1 MMNWESPV
9 TITQEI
15 ASQIARSTDDYIM
28 SEIYKTGVTVN
39 KEELIKAINY
49 DRDQY
54 NKGYCDGFNTA
65 VEMEWTSADLL
76 EEHIAK
82 LNEILKKLKGE
93 NKCSE

>member
-9 TITQEI
+9 TITREI
-15 ASQIARSTDDYIM
+15 AKQIAGETDNYIM
-28 SEIYKTGVTVN
+28 SEIYKTGVVVN
-39 KEELIKAINY
+39 KEELIKAIKY

-65 VEMEWTSADLL
+65 VEMKWTSADLL

-82 LNEILKKLKGE
+82 LNEILKKLKGV
-93 NKCSE
+93 

>member
-28 SEIYKTGVTVN
+28 SEIYKTGVVVN

-65 VEMEWTSADLL
+65 VEMTWTSAELL

>member
-1 MMNWESPV
+1 MMNWESPA

-15 ASQIARSTDDYIM
+15 SSQIARDTDDYIM

-39 KEELIKAINY
+39 KEELIKAIKY

-82 LNEILKKLKGE
+82 LNEILKKLKGDVE
-93 NKCSE
+93 

>member
-1 MMNWESPV
+1 MNWESPI

-15 ASQIARSTDDYIM
+15 SSKIARDTDDYIM
-28 SEIYKTGVTVN
+28 SAIYKTGVVVN

-65 VEMEWTSADLL
+65 VEMEWTSADQL

-82 LNEILKKLKGE
+82 LTEILKKLRGE
-93 NKCSE
+93 DK

>member
-1 MMNWESPV
+1 MNWESPV

-15 ASQIARSTDDYIM
+15 ASQIARDTDDFIM

-54 NKGYCDGFNTA
+54 NKGYRDGFRNA
-65 VEMEWTSADLL
+65 VKTECALAGLL

-82 LNEILKKLKGE
+82 LNEILKKLKGDV
-93 NKCSE
+93 K

>member
-1 MMNWESPV
+1 MNWESPA

-15 ASQIARSTDDYIM
+15 SSQIARDTDDYIM

-39 KEELIKAINY
+39 KEELIKAIKY

-82 LNEILKKLKGE
+82 LNEILKKLKGDVE
-93 NKCSE
+93 

>member
-15 ASQIARSTDDYIM
+15 SSQIARDTDDYIM

-82 LNEILKKLKGE
+82 LTEILKKLKGDV
-93 NKCSE
+93 K

>member
-15 ASQIARSTDDYIM
+15 ASQIARAADDYIM
-28 SEIYKTGVTVN
+28 SAILETGVVVN
-39 KEELIKAINY
+39 KEELIKAMNY

-65 VEMEWTSADLL
+65 VEMEWTSAELL
-76 EEHIAK
+76 EEHIAE

>member
-15 ASQIARSTDDYIM
+15 ASQIARDTDDYIM
-28 SEIYKTGVTVN
+28 SEIYKTGITVN

-82 LNEILKKLKGE
+82 LNEILKKLKGDVE
-93 NKCSE
+93 

>member
-1 MMNWESPV
+1 MNWESPI

-15 ASQIARSTDDYIM
+15 SSKIARAADDYIM

-76 EEHIAK
+76 EEHITK
-82 LNEILKKLKGE
+82 LNEILKKLKGDV
-93 NKCSE
+93 K

>member
-1 MMNWESPV
+1 MNWEPPI
-9 TITQEI
+9 TIVQEI
-15 ASQIARSTDDYIM
+15 ASQIARDTDDYIM

-82 LNEILKKLKGE
+82 LNEILKKLKGDV
-93 NKCSE
+93 K

>member
-1 MMNWESPV
+1 MNWESPV

-15 ASQIARSTDDYIM
+15 AKQIAGERDDYIM
-28 SEIYKTGVTVN
+28 SEIYKTGVVVN
-39 KEELIKAINY
+39 KEELIKAIKY

-82 LNEILKKLKGE
+82 LNEILKKLKGDT
-93 NKCSE
+93 K

>member
-1 MMNWESPV
+1 MNWESPV

-15 ASQIARSTDDYIM
+15 SSQIARDTDDYIM

-54 NKGYCDGFNTA
+54 NKGYRDGFRNA
-65 VEMEWTSADLL
+65 VKTECALADLL

-82 LNEILKKLKGE
+82 LKDILEELRR
-93 NKCSE
+93 SEE

>member
-1 MMNWESPV
+1 MNWEPPV
-9 TITQEI
+9 TIVQEI
-15 ASQIARSTDDYIM
+15 SSQIASDTDDYIM

-39 KEELIKAINY
+39 KEELIKAMNY

-65 VEMEWTSADLL
+65 VEMEWTSAELL

-82 LNEILKKLKGE
+82 LNEILKNLKGDVE
-93 NKCSE
+93 

>member
-15 ASQIARSTDDYIM
+15 ASQIAKDTDDYIM

-65 VEMEWTSADLL
+65 VEMEWTSAELL

-82 LNEILKKLKGE
+82 LNEILKKLKGDVE
-93 NKCSE
+93 

>member
-1 MMNWESPV
+1 MNWEPPI
-9 TITQEI
+9 TIVQEI
-15 ASQIARSTDDYIM
+15 SSQIARSTDDYIM
-28 SEIYKTGVTVN
+28 SEIYKTGVVAN
-39 KEELIKAINY
+39 KEELIKAMNY

-65 VEMEWTSADLL
+65 VEMAWTSAELL
-76 EEHIAK
+76 EEHIAE

>member
-1 MMNWESPV
+1 MNWEPPI
-9 TITQEI
+9 TIVQEI
-15 ASQIARSTDDYIM
+15 ASQIARDTDDYIM

-54 NKGYCDGFNTA
+54 NKGYRDGFRNA
-65 VEMEWTSADLL
+65 VKTECALVDLL

-82 LNEILKKLKGE
+82 LNEILKKLKGDV
-93 NKCSE
+93 K

>member
-1 MMNWESPV
+1 MMNWEPPI
-9 TITQEI
+9 TIVQEI
-15 ASQIARSTDDYIM
+15 ASQIARDTDDYIM

-82 LNEILKKLKGE
+82 LNEILKKLKGDV
-93 NKCSE
+93 K

>member
-1 MMNWESPV
+1 MMNWEPPV
-9 TITQEI
+9 TIAQEI
-15 ASQIARSTDDYIM
+15 SSQIARDTDDYIM

-54 NKGYCDGFNTA
+54 NKGYCDGFRNA
-65 VEMEWTSADLL
+65 VKTECALADLL

-82 LNEILKKLKGE
+82 LTEILKKLKGDVE
-93 NKCSE
+93 

>member
-1 MMNWESPV
+1 MNWESPV
-9 TITQEI
+9 TITQKI
-15 ASQIARSTDDYIM
+15 ASQIVRDTDDYIM

-65 VEMEWTSADLL
+65 VETEWTSADLL

-82 LNEILKKLKGE
+82 LNEILKELKGDVE
-93 NKCSE
+93 

>member
-9 TITQEI
+9 TIVQEI
-15 ASQIARSTDDYIM
+15 SSQIARDTDDYIM

-54 NKGYCDGFNTA
+54 NKGYRDGFRNA
-65 VEMEWTSADLL
+65 VKTECALADLL

-82 LNEILKKLKGE
+82 LDEILKKLKGDV
-93 NKCSE
+93 K

>member
-1 MMNWESPV
+1 MKWESPI

-15 ASQIARSTDDYIM
+15 SSQIARDTDDYIM
-28 SEIYKTGVTVN
+28 SEIYKTGVVVN

-54 NKGYCDGFNTA
+54 KKGYCDGFNTA
-65 VEMEWTSADLL
+65 VEMEWNSADLL

-82 LNEILKKLKGE
+82 LNDILKRLKGDV
-93 NKCSE
+93 K

>member
-1 MMNWESPV
+1 MNWESPV

-15 ASQIARSTDDYIM
+15 AKQIAGERDDYIM
-28 SEIYKTGVTVN
+28 SEIYKTGVVVN
-39 KEELIKAINY
+39 KEELIKAIKY

-82 LNEILKKLKGE
+82 LNEILKKLKGDV
-93 NKCSE
+93 K

>member
-1 MMNWESPV
+1 MNWEPPI
-9 TITQEI
+9 TIVQEI
-15 ASQIARSTDDYIM
+15 SSQIARSTDDYIM

-39 KEELIKAINY
+39 KEELIKALNY

-54 NKGYCDGFNTA
+54 KKGYCDGFNTA

-82 LNEILKKLKGE
+82 LNEILKKLKGDVE
-93 NKCSE
+93 

>member
-1 MMNWESPV
+1 MNWESPV

-15 ASQIARSTDDYIM
+15 ASQIARDTDDYIM
-28 SEIYKTGVTVN
+28 SEIYKTGVAVN

-65 VEMEWTSADLL
+65 IEMEWTSADLL

-82 LNEILKKLKGE
+82 LNEILKKLKGDAE
-93 NKCSE
+93 

>member
-1 MMNWESPV
+1 MMNLESPV
-9 TITQEI
+9 TIAQEI
-15 ASQIARSTDDYIM
+15 ASQIARDTDDYIM

-65 VEMEWTSADLL
+65 VEMEWTSADQL

-82 LNEILKKLKGE
+82 LNEILKKLKGDV
-93 NKCSE
+93 K

>member
-1 MMNWESPV
+1 MNWESPV

-15 ASQIARSTDDYIM
+15 AKKIVSDTEDYIM

-39 KEELIKAINY
+39 KEELIKAIKY

-65 VEMEWTSADLL
+65 VEMEWTSVEAL
-76 EEHIAK
+76 EGHIAK
-82 LNEILKKLKGE
+82 LNDILEELRRKFE
-93 NKCSE
+93 CSE

>member
-1 MMNWESPV
+1 MNWESPV

-15 ASQIARSTDDYIM
+15 ASQIARDTDDYIM

-65 VEMEWTSADLL
+65 VEMEWTSAELL

-82 LNEILKKLKGE
+82 LNEILKKLKGDVE
-93 NKCSE
+93 

>member
-1 MMNWESPV
+1 MNWESPI

-15 ASQIARSTDDYIM
+15 ASQIAKDTDDYIM

-82 LNEILKKLKGE
+82 LKDILEELRR
-93 NKCSE
+93 SEE